1 MSTQTTFDLSGL
13 SKAIQSGDCRYQLAL
28 FADDAE
34 VKIVDGAQPT
44 APLGVLRG
52 KPAIEK
58 WLAAMSSRA
67 AQFRVRDAIASP
79 DRVQYTE
86 ECRYRDGSALLLEC
100 SAEVCRGQISR
111 ADVTVVHAPEDAPTS
126 GTVLVDIGPTGPDDR
141 RSRVSGV
148 HLLSSASGVRS
159 RSLPGYFLG

>member
-34 VKIVDGAQPT
+34 VKIVDGAQPA

-58 WLAAMSSRA
+58 WLDTVSSRA
-67 AQFRVRDAIASP
+67 AQFRVRDAVASP
-79 DRVQYTE
+79 GRVQYTE
-86 ECRYRDGSALLLEC
+86 ECRYRDGSELLLEC

-111 ADVTVVHAPEDAPTS
+111 ADVTVVHAPEEPATS
-126 GTVLVDIGPTGPDDR
+126 GAVLVDAGPTGRNDR
-141 RSRVSGV
+141 RSPVNPV
-148 HLLSSASGVRS
+148 HLYSSPTGPRS

>member
-34 VKIVDGAQPT
+34 VKIVDGTQPT

-58 WLAAMSSRA
+58 WLATMSSRA
-67 AQFRVRDAIASP
+67 AQFRVRDAIASR
-79 DRVQYTE
+79 DRVHYTE
-86 ECRYRDGSALLLEC
+86 ECRYRDGSELLFEY
-100 SAEVCRGQISR
+100 SAEVRRGQISR
-111 ADVTVVHAPEDAPTS
+111 ADVTVVHAPESAPDS
-126 GTVLVDIGPTGPDDR
+126 GTVLVDIGPTGPEDR
-141 RSRVSGV
+141 RSQVSGV

>member
-28 FADDAE
+28 FAENSE
-34 VKIVDGAQPT
+34 VKIVDGAQPA

-58 WLAAMSSRA
+58 WLDAMSSRA
-67 AQFRVRDAIASP
+67 AQFRVRDAVASP
-79 DRVQYTE
+79 GRVQYTE
-86 ECRYRDGSALLLEC
+86 ECRYRDGSELLLEC
-100 SAEVCRGQISR
+100 TAEVCRGQISR
-111 ADVTVVHAPEDAPTS
+111 ADVTVVHAPEDPATS
-126 GTVLVDIGPTGPDDR
+126 STVLVDTGPTGPDDR

-148 HLLSSASGVRS
+148 HLLSSASGARS

>member
-13 SKAIQSGDCRYQLAL
+13 SNAIQSGDCRYQLAL

-34 VKIVDGAQPT
+34 VKIVDKAQPT

-52 KPAIEK
+52 KPAIER
-58 WLAAMSSRA
+58 WLDTVSSRA
-67 AQFRVRDAIASP
+67 AQFQVRDAVASP
-79 DRVQYTE
+79 GRVQYTE
-86 ECRYRDGSALLLEC
+86 ECRYGDGSELLFEC

-111 ADVTVVHAPEDAPTS
+111 ADVTVVHAPESPASS
-126 GTVLVDIGPTGPDDR
+126 GTVLVDMAPTGPDDR

>member
-28 FADDAE
+28 FADNAE
-34 VKIVDGAQPT
+34 VKIVDGAQPA

-58 WLAAMSSRA
+58 WLGTMSSRA
-67 AQFRVRDAIASP
+67 GRFRVRDAVASP
-79 DRVQYTE
+79 GRVQYTE
-86 ECRYRDGSALLLEC
+86 ECSYRDGSELLLEC
-100 SAEVCRGQISR
+100 TAEVCRGQISR
-111 ADVTVVHAPEDAPTS
+111 AAVTVVHAPEDPAS
-126 GTVLVDIGPTGPDDR
+126 GMVLVDSQPAAVEHR
-141 RSRVSGV
+141 RPPARDARTR
-148 HLLSSASGVRS
+148 SSAARYRN